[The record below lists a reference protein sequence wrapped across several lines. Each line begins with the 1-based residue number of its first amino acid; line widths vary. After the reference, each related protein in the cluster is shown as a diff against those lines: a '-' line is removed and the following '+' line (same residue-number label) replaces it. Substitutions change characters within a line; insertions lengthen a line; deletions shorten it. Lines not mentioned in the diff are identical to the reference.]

1 MKQTLLS
8 VAMASAWLLSS
19 FDAAAQA
26 PSEPPPLPPPAQEPA
41 AQEPAAEPVA
51 APPAPAPAAPAAGPG
66 AAAAPPAPPRPVA
79 PAEPEKDVAAQP
91 TGVDGAPA
99 AQTGFQLAIRSGIQ
113 VPAGSVS
120 GEPNDGMSD
129 VFATQWPVMFEIGG
143 KPTPHLFLGAYFGVG
158 VGGAGG
164 ALADACARENA
175 TCVAANVRL
184 GFEIQYHGAPDKK
197 TNPWIGY
204 GIGYESS
211 AVSGSG
217 NGNNVTASV
226 VGPEY
231 AHFSA
236 GLDFRL
242 SHTVGLGPVVGLSLG
257 QYTHAKTEINGTTNE
272 GDIQNTALHE
282 WVSLGLRLVFF
293 P

>member
-1 MKQTLLS
+1 MKQGLLLL
-8 VAMASAWLLSS
+8 AIASSWLLSS
-19 FDAAAQA
+19 LDAAAQA

-41 AQEPAAEPVA
+41 TPPATAEPAAPPVA
-51 APPAPAPAAPAAGPG
+51 AEPAP
-66 AAAAPPAPPRPVA
+66 AAAAPPARPLA
-79 PAEPEKDVAAQP
+79 AARAEPEKDAAAP
-91 TGVDGAPA
+91 EAGVDGAPA
-99 AQTGFQLAIRSGIQ
+99 AQTGFQLAIRSGVQI
-113 VPAGSVS
+113 PAGSVS
-120 GEPNDGMSD
+120 GAPNDGMSD
-129 VFATQWPVMFEIGG
+129 VFATQWPVMLEIGG
-143 KPTPHLFLGAYFGVG
+143 KPITHLFLGAYFGVG

-164 ALADACARENA
+164 ALADACTRANA
-175 TCVAANVRL
+175 TCVAANVRF
-184 GFEIQYHGAPDKK
+184 GVEIQYHGAPDKK

-217 NGNNVTASV
+217 NGNTVTASV

-242 SHTVGLGPVVGLSLG
+242 SHTVGLGPVLGLSLG
-257 QYTHAKTEINGTTNE
+257 EYNHAKTEGNGTINE

-282 WVSLGLRLVFF
+282 WVSLGLRVVFF